1 MSHSTSAVTDA
12 AGNSANGLSDQEQQ
26 VLQFERQWWRYAGA
40 KEQAIRDQFGL
51 NATRY
56 YQILNGL
63 LDQPAAMQFDPL
75 LVKRLRRLRESRQK
89 ARTSRA
95 AARH

>member
-1 MSHSTSAVTDA
+1 MSHSSSAVADA
-12 AGNSANGLSDQEQQ
+12 AGGSATGLSDQEQQ
-26 VLQFERQWWRYAGA
+26 VLRFERQWWRYAGA

-63 LDQPAAMQFDPL
+63 LDDPAAMQFDPL
-75 LVKRLRRLRESRQK
+75 LIKRLRRLRESRQR

-95 AARH
+95 AARP